1 MGNGDKNYS
10 AERGCRERKEKAAAE
25 DAKLRKDPP
34 ADYGTDQAEDDVR
47 NAAEATS
54 TREFSGEPTGDE
66 AEEQPS
72 DDATRPPLDD
82 DSSLLQKNEE
92 REHAISRDNFAAF
105 SKCSKNEE
113 RFLAPLG
120 MTALLRAE
128 WIAARCTSGT
138 YIYGDAG
145 SC

>member
-34 ADYGTDQAEDDVR
+34 ADYGTNQAENDVR

-66 AEEQPS
+66 AEEEPS

-82 DSSLLQKNEE
+82 HSSLLKKNEQ
-92 REHAISRDNFAAF
+92 
-105 SKCSKNEE
+105 
-113 RFLAPLG
+113 
-120 MTALLRAE
+120 
-128 WIAARCTSGT
+128 
-138 YIYGDAG
+138 
-145 SC
+145 